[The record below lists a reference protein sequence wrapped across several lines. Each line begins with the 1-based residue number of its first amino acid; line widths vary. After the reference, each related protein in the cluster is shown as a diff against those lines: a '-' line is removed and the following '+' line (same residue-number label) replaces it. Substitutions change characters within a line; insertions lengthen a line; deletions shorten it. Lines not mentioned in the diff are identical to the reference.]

1 MIPYVILLSLL
12 LLFTALYYRDQRFE
26 GLYQLFTVTLL
37 VGFAGLRVGL
47 GQDYDCLLYTSRC
60 V

>member
-1 MIPYVILLSLL
+1 MLL
-12 LLFTALYYRDQRFE
+12 LTGLYYRDQRFE
-26 GLYQLFTVTLL
+26 GLYQLFIFVLL

-47 GQDYDCLLYTSRC
+47 GQDYE